1 MNAVFKDGMSITFIL
16 QETNWRLMSPRGV
29 TIPEVREQLFA
40 AAERVLAREGPGGL
54 SGRAITREAGVATGL
69 LHSHFADLDAFLTE
83 LILDR
88 SRGAAAGV
96 ARLRSRAGE
105 GSVTGNLTEAA
116 LAVGAKVPIF
126 AGLVRS
132 RPALAGRLG
141 AAHGPGAS
149 VLTAIEAEF
158 AAYLEAEK
166 RLGRIA
172 ADADTPTLALAVI
185 GTVHHLL
192 STGQA
197 EEPDLRDQVGR
208 IITTLLAGVT
218 ATPSAPQ
225 NPAPP

>member
-1 MNAVFKDGMSITFIL
+1 
-16 QETNWRLMSPRGV
+16 MSPRGV
-29 TIPEVREQLFA
+29 TIPDVREQLFA
-40 AAERVLAREGPGGL
+40 AAERVLAHHGPGGL

-88 SRGAAAGV
+88 SRRAAAGV
-96 ARLRSRAGE
+96 ALLRSRTGE

-116 LAVGAKVPIF
+116 LAFGAKLPIF

-141 AAHGPGAS
+141 TAHGAGAS
-149 VLTAIEAEF
+149 VLTEIEAGF
-158 AAYLEAEK
+158 ASYLEAEK
-166 RLGRIA
+166 HVGRIA
-172 ADADTPTLALAVI
+172 ADADTQTLALAVI

-192 STGQA
+192 SRGQA
-197 EEPDLRDQVGR
+197 DDPDLHDQVGR
-208 IITTLLAGVT
+208 IITALLAGVT

-225 NPAPP
+225 NADEIGGWSTT

>member
-1 MNAVFKDGMSITFIL
+1 
-16 QETNWRLMSPRGV
+16 MSPRGV
-29 TIPEVREQLFA
+29 TIPGVREQLFA
-40 AAERVLAREGPGGL
+40 AAERVLAQEGPGGL

-69 LHSHFADLDAFLTE
+69 LHSHFADLDAFLAE

-88 SRGAAAGV
+88 SRGAATGV
-96 ARLRSRAGE
+96 ARLRSRAGL

-116 LAVGAKVPIF
+116 LGFGAKVPIF

-132 RPALAGRLG
+132 RPALASRLD
-141 AAHGPGAS
+141 AAHGGGVT

-172 ADADTPTLALAVI
+172 AEADTQTLALAVI

-192 STGQA
+192 SAGQG
-197 EEPDLRDQVGR
+197 EQPDLHAQVGR

-225 NPAPP
+225 NAAPS

>member
-1 MNAVFKDGMSITFIL
+1 V
-16 QETNWRLMSPRGV
+16 
-29 TIPEVREQLFA
+29 
-40 AAERVLAREGPGGL
+40 
-54 SGRAITREAGVATGL
+54 SGR
-69 LHSHFADLDAFLTE
+69 DAFLAE

-88 SRGAAAGV
+88 SRGAATGV

-116 LAVGAKVPIF
+116 LGFGAKVRIF
-126 AGLVRS
+126 ASLVRS
-132 RPALAGRLG
+132 RPALASRLG
-141 AAHGPGAS
+141 AAHGAGVT

-172 ADADTPTLALAVI
+172 ADADTQTLALAVI

-197 EEPDLRDQVGR
+197 EQPDLHAQVGR

-225 NPAPP
+225 NAAPS

>member
-1 MNAVFKDGMSITFIL
+1 
-16 QETNWRLMSPRGV
+16 MSPRGV

-40 AAERVLAREGPGGL
+40 AAERVLAHEGPGGL
-54 SGRAITREAGVATGL
+54 SGRAVTREAGVATGL

-88 SRGAAAGV
+88 SRRAAAGA

-116 LAVGAKVPIF
+116 LAFGAKLPIF
-126 AGLVRS
+126 ADLVRS
-132 RPALAGRLG
+132 RPALASRL
-141 AAHGPGAS
+141 ATAHGAGAS
-149 VLTAIEAEF
+149 VLTDIEAEF
-158 AAYLEAEK
+158 ASYMEAEK
-166 RLGRIA
+166 RVGRIA
-172 ADADTPTLALAVI
+172 ADADTQTLALAVI

-192 STGQA
+192 SRSQA
-197 EEPDLRDQVGR
+197 EEPDLHDQVGR

-225 NPAPP
+225 NAAPP